1 MIELKEILSNPHQLD
16 ICMLK
21 LNLFMLNM
29 IPLFFVVV
37 RSLANQISPLIQYV
51 RLGFLVTSATQSVHT
66 PGMECNV
73 GPNVTVPILTAT
85 RLLDAKTRVRYFT
98 LLIIYITF
106 EMSEGKYS
114 TFKLIM
120 SKYPL
125 LRLTTSTYKIFCH
138 LNDNNV
144 CSPSTKTI

>member
-1 MIELKEILSNPHQLD
+1 MIELKEILSNPHQLN

-21 LNLFMLNM
+21 LN
-29 IPLFFVVV
+29 FVYVKHDSSIC
-37 RSLANQISPLIQYV
+37 RSCTVLSNQIFPLIQYV

-73 GPNVTVPILTAT
+73 GLNVNVPILTAT
-85 RLLDAKTRVRYFT
+85 QLLDAKTRVRYFT

-106 EMSEGKYS
+106 EMSEDKYS
-114 TFKLIM
+114 TCKLIM

-125 LRLTTSTYKIFCH
+125 LRLTTSTYKIRFFA
-138 LNDNNV
+138 
-144 CSPSTKTI
+144 I